1 MLGEILSGLAI
12 GVNFNWESE
21 FSHDLVINGK
31 VISNKL
37 IDRLCS
43 KHENLIPKDKSEK
56 GDYRPFLK
64 EVFTGMF
71 QHANATVPNNSIMKE
86 LITYYNRSGY
96 MEFFSFQSQ
105 ALRPFGL
112 HVYSFKHLVPSY
124 KERICMDCDDS
135 NYLKFSFNASE
146 SVHDNNRNL
155 IHSLQNSVEFKLK
168 CEGENVTYEEG
179 KVSLTIPRE
188 LKNYKVDDK
197 NLFDIIVEYFQRAC
211 EKLGFKFETKVE
223 HSLGEPLKVL
233 NDANV
238 SPNKN
243 LNLNLSN

>member
-1 MLGEILSGLAI
+1 
-12 GVNFNWESE
+12 
-21 FSHDLVINGK
+21 
-31 VISNKL
+31 
-37 IDRLCS
+37 
-43 KHENLIPKDKSEK
+43 
-56 GDYRPFLK
+56 
-64 EVFTGMF
+64 
-71 QHANATVPNNSIMKE
+71 
-86 LITYYNRSGY
+86 
-96 MEFFSFQSQ
+96 
-105 ALRPFGL
+105 
-112 HVYSFKHLVPSY
+112 
-124 KERICMDCDDS
+124 
-135 NYLKFSFNASE
+135 
-146 SVHDNNRNL
+146 
-155 IHSLQNSVEFKLK
+155 
-168 CEGENVTYEEG
+168 VTYEEG